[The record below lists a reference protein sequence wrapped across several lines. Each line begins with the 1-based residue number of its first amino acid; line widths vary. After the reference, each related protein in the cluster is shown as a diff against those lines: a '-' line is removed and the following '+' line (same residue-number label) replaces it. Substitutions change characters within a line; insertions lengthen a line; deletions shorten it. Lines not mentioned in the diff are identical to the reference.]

1 MAMVMWVAGWQ
12 QPISSFPAKS
22 VGGGCLN
29 ESGEL
34 PQWLAIMTSP

>member
-22 VGGGCLN
+22 VGGCLN
-29 ESGEL
+29 EPGEL